1 MRKIT
6 KFRMR
11 SGMMQVC
18 INICYSK
25 SPEYAATSSEMLPEA
40 CKNTD
45 EADEEE
51 VTPTQTQREGHRSN
65 VKKTRTST
73 PSTSNKLVFLKIFVH
88 FIHMFILS
96 VESLCGIL
104 LVKHLWPYISLV
116 S

>member
-1 MRKIT
+1 
-6 KFRMR
+6 
-11 SGMMQVC
+11 MQVC

-51 VTPTQTQREGHRSN
+51 VTPTQTQKEGHRSN

-73 PSTSNKLVFLKIFVH
+73 PSTSNKLVFLKNLYTSNICSFY
-88 FIHMFILS
+88 
-96 VESLCGIL
+96 
-104 LVKHLWPYISLV
+104 LWKVYAEYC
-116 S
+116 